1 MHEMPGK
8 TKKRCRERV
17 LTDKVSTALAWLRRR
32 MGAVATVL
40 LMALLSVTAVPVVE
54 AVAEETNA
62 GAPTVA
68 TRAVNGF
75 LFGVMSDPHYFPAEY
90 QGTRA
95 EAYQNQTSG
104 DLRLMG
110 ENGALTA
117 AAVDQMLADAESGA
131 RKLPKVLL
139 VTGDLTSEGEKAGHE
154 GFAAQMKRLQE
165 AGTTVLVIPGNHDLY
180 NYDAMTFQNDTQVKD
195 GGAGSLWTT
204 EADFRSI
211 YASMGL
217 DEEATKAASSGT
229 IESIDYFVED
239 LGEDGIAD
247 CQGGLSYVAKTT
259 AGVAFIMIDSEV
271 YTADWNGKDQAWG
284 QGAGMMSNDLLA
296 WVKDQAAQLTEE
308 GYNIVAGIHH
318 PVLEHQATAETEFI
332 TDRVDVDNG
341 DGTRSTDNSRFI
353 ATQLADAGIHYI
365 FSGHMHEN
373 DIASYTTAAGNT
385 IYDMET
391 GGLCAYP
398 APYRYAS
405 LTTQDTGEMTLGLRS
420 VGVKQAAMNQKLD
433 APNGILTNTDKV
445 DVSEYM
451 KDAMY
456 GDKNED
462 GESFIT
468 RLVMRYA
475 ARYLD
480 QLTDIPAALES
491 IAGLDLY
498 DTLFDALPGLL
509 GGGTTVDLDSLGSI
523 YISWNDTGEFNTSG
537 VNLNPSGTAG
547 LLSSF
552 TIRNEDI
559 KEEVQS
565 VLDQIE
571 VNYIA
576 NGRLEQEISKLLESV
591 GDVNL
596 LNPDNPNDTSGN
608 CYTLRQ
614 LLQDMFQRH
623 NSGADKESMP
633 ENMQH
638 ALENLQSSDILK
650 NEVTHVLNGT
660 LVPLIEDV
668 LGNTTISVDNLFGRN
683 TLWHTAVQA
692 LLGSD
697 NPSIATVLDKFGL
710 DLFGDGGL
718 VTGLLDQYLTDSV
731 YQQIGGLVVAMV
743 TGFAGDADTLDD
755 VVGGV
760 AVQLGATMN
769 PEPNPTVENG
779 ALPDQVSMSL
789 DSESSAT
796 SRQFS
801 WYTSTDVD
809 DTDVQVIP
817 ASAASNADDAKAKM
831 DAQDSSVTSFDGA
844 AQEVNKAK
852 ITLNLV
858 LITNYDIV
866 KENRHTATATVPA
879 GDFYYRVGSSDDG
892 YWSDP
897 VYVDGEDNPAD
908 GYTAL
913 VVADSQ
919 GASEADYEAYEA
931 VLAKAEEQTDGEA
944 FALHLGDMVDDGVNE
959 NYWSWLMNT
968 DASEAVATMPV
979 AGNHEARQDD
989 NQLAN
994 AIAAHYNVDIPNQ
1007 DTSTGLYYS
1016 FVYGDVTYIVLN
1028 TNDGD
1033 AAVGEAQ
1040 KQWAAEVA
1048 DSADTTWK
1056 ILVTHKAP
1064 YSKGSHQN
1072 DSDVVA
1078 LRSWLSTFATQHDID
1093 LVLSGHDHTY
1103 MRTPSLTNGTEA
1115 SVTTQQVTDS
1125 AGNAYEAQVN
1135 PAGTTFVIPST
1146 SGTKFYDIVEN
1157 DLPTAKSGQPYQPIY
1172 STLSIEDDT
1181 LFWRAYT
1188 YDAASGTGTL
1198 YDSFAIKKD
1207 DNLTAA
1213 EKVMQMIDALP
1224 APETVN
1230 SREAADAARPAVEEA
1245 RAAYDA
1251 LTEEERAQVSNLAKL
1266 EQLEQLIVVYQDI
1279 NGKETVDLSTGIYYD
1294 GQDDDEAQRRAA
1306 FKEAI
1311 ANPNVGTIIFPGDW
1325 STAIGEYGGFLGNT
1339 LDGQYYTVD
1348 HNVVIKAAAG
1358 SQGFADLRLCGFI
1371 VTNGATLVLEDVKL
1385 QAWQKKPI
1393 GGNTTPMNMVRV
1405 EDGTLIA
1412 NGNTSVLVNR
1422 DDGSTDGFKDEGW
1435 RGHAIIVGNPDNS
1448 TATGERTVYLNTTGT
1463 ISGLRDSV
1471 VQHEASSSENDHVYL
1486 NGGTYN
1492 TIYGGNSSVNLSCQL
1507 QIDGGTFT
1515 KVTSNEDLVIN
1526 GGAFNGSSVDYPIWM
1541 GEGAN
1546 LYVKNADS
1554 FTAGT
1559 SGKVFRLGSELHIS
1573 SDALAKLGS
1582 GLSLDLVA
1590 DAATTDGWP
1599 LTATATGL
1607 GENQDGTI
1615 FQVGQQITSMQ
1626 GMAAN
1631 SQGGL
1636 TTQVS
1641 GDTLSATA
1649 QLSADQTAYAY
1660 AKYHAAPGSALA
1672 GYVDGATDGLYA
1684 YSGYTM
1690 LANPRANLKLS
1701 ANMGPVVAADG
1712 EGTWP
1717 TVKMTATV
1725 DGDATKLITWQSS
1738 DAGVATVD
1746 GEGEVTFKKPGR
1758 VTITVT
1764 HVSTGATETM
1774 TFYAVEPALEGSE
1787 IFSADSAEGQTYEL
1801 KLGMGDIN
1809 LTALP
1814 EGYTVA
1820 WSLSDGAAAKVA
1832 PTSGNQLRALLERTS
1847 NDASTLTLTATL
1859 MKDGQPTGVTASKGI
1874 SLEEVIAAP
1883 EYDVLVG
1890 LIDVK
1895 LADTSNV
1902 GHGDLTSDLLA
1913 NTEGQQDSYTVSST
1927 YRVDA
1932 PASNPVQML
1941 TDFVGLT
1948 EPAKIWKVNVT
1959 VHAAPYVAAYNESE
1973 QAGDVEHVL
1982 AKGEQADKTVTL
1994 VYDEAAGTWSL
2005 DAGST
2010 STIEYQVACETV
2022 QVSFAYVDAPEGT
2035 DDSEPVTV
2043 PAGGTLGNKLPEP
2056 KAPEGYEFVGWFTDE
2071 DCENAY
2077 DDSAINEDTTLYG
2090 KWVARPGI
2098 TVTPDEDNTSYVYDG
2113 SGKSFAFT
2121 TTPAELE
2128 GFTMEYRL
2136 ATSTDKDAW
2145 TTEPPVNAGSYDVR
2159 VTRAKD
2165 GTYAAFSQ
2173 TFEGGVKIAKAKSA
2187 TPDVRYTEG
2196 DVPGRI
2202 KVLLQNGN
2210 ADKYYWSKSDNKSD
2224 AVKAEDA
2231 SFEVSKPGTYY
2242 AWGAGDVNHEDSDL
2256 ASATIVQVSFD
2267 DNDGVDGADETEGA
2281 TFTKGAAQVLLP
2293 KGQCLNSWGGLPA
2306 VEWEDHEFLGWQ
2318 LAGGKKLTALTAVK
2332 ENVTATAQWS
2342 VAPGVMTPAA
2352 PTGDYVAGLA
2362 GISVTLGDVNDLN
2375 SADAGGTHPDV
2386 TFAAS
2391 GDNAQALLAGSFAI
2405 GQPQRGTDGMWTV
2418 KVTLDARKYLDA
2430 YAAMDDFAY
2439 GTHYFASK
2447 DETGARSFSLVLDE
2461 EAHAWKL
2468 AEGENAAYT
2477 FDITCLTLRPAEL
2490 VKYAGGEA
2498 GDQSHFPDAR
2508 VVDGQGNVYTL
2519 EQLNAL
2525 LDEGEVARVA
2535 YFDADGK
2542 EISDDRKPG
2551 VYTARIV
2558 IESAGT
2564 TTFAADA
2571 SAGDSVNVNVGD
2583 ADYRFALEPSTL
2595 TVRSVSDATD
2605 AESGALG
2612 VELLGSDA
2620 DASSIA
2626 DAVAAA
2632 KGGVAAQLPAGTKI
2646 YVNDREAAELTG
2658 GDLSGVRLFSDELLS
2673 AAESDGVDRLQAL
2686 KDRAANFGFEIGDN
2700 ADFQYLDLV
2709 DAAQSNLWVSSSA
2722 GATVYWKVPEGAD
2735 PASIKVLHFK
2745 DLHREYGVD
2754 ADDLQ
2759 NQINACK
2766 VEEMQ
2771 LDTTH
2776 AADGYVSFQVDRAG
2790 FSPFVM
2796 TWADQGGSEPSPDPN
2811 PDPTPDPP
2819 TRRPTVTVEPAQGG
2833 TAEVSDRY
2841 AAKGDTV
2848 TISTKPAEGGVV
2860 DRIIVTD
2867 AQGKT
2872 VHVHY
2877 SGVNAY
2883 WFEMPADE
2891 ATVTVTYREPTPH
2904 TPFADVAEGAW
2915 YDSTVDRITALG
2927 FMSGYADGVTFGPD
2941 DQVNRAM
2948 MAAVVYNICGRP
2960 SVDEGVVATFADVDQ
2975 NAYYAEALAWCEA
2988 EGAVEGYG
2996 DGTYYGPLDPIS
3008 REQLAVMLLRI
3019 SGDQDTSGT
3028 RIDAYA
3034 DASRVSAFAEEGM
3047 RWAVEQ
3053 GIINGFQP
3061 ENLLRPTSMASRAEV
3076 AAMVLN
3082 WWDNVATK

>member
-1 MHEMPGK
+1 MVEQAKEAFSRGF
-8 TKKRCRERV
+8 RIA
-17 LTDKVSTALAWLRRR
+17 LALLLTALL
-32 MGAVATVL
+32 
-40 LMALLSVTAVPVVE
+40 AVPVTGVAQGRAYAVE
-54 AVAEETNA
+54 GDEALPAADGGTAQLAAA
-62 GAPTVA
+62 GDGAA
-68 TRAVNGF
+68 RAVEGF
-75 LFGVMSDPHYFPAEY
+75 SFGVMSDPHYFPAEY

-110 ENGALTA
+110 ENEALTTG
-117 AAVDQMLADAESGA
+117 AVDQMLADAESGA
-131 RKLPKVLL
+131 HKLPKVLL

-180 NYDAMTFQNDTQVKD
+180 NYDAMTFQSDEQVKD

-217 DEEATKAASSGT
+217 DEEATKAASNGT

-271 YTADWNGKDQAWG
+271 YTADWNGQGKAWG
-284 QGAGMMSNDLLA
+284 QGAGMMSDELLE

-308 GYNIVAGIHH
+308 GYSIVAGIHH

-332 TDRVDVDNG
+332 TDRVDVGNG

-405 LTTQDTGEMTLGLRS
+405 LTTQDTGEMTLDLWS

-433 APNGILTNTDKV
+433 APNGTLTNTDKV

-480 QLTDIPAALES
+480 QLADIPAALES

-571 VNYIA
+571 ANYIA

-623 NSGADKESMP
+623 NSGADKEPMP
-633 ENMQH
+633 ENMQQ

-660 LVPLIEDV
+660 LVPLIEEV
-668 LGNTTISVDNLFGRN
+668 LGSTTISVDNLFGRN

-755 VVGGV
+755 VVSGV
-760 AVQLGATMN
+760 AVQLNATMN

-801 WYTSTDVD
+801 WYTSTDVS

-817 ASAASNADDAKAKM
+817 ASAASGAEEAAAKM
-831 DAQDSSVTSFDGA
+831 DAGDSAVTSVEGTSE
-844 AQEVNKAK
+844 EVNKAK

-858 LITNYDIV
+858 LVTDYEIV
-866 KENRHTATATVPA
+866 KKNRHTATATVPA

-968 DASEAVATMPV
+968 GASEAVATMPV

-989 NQLAN
+989 DQLAN
-994 AIAAHYNVDIPNQ
+994 AIAAHYNVDIPDQ

-1016 FVYGDVTYIVLN
+1016 FVYGDATYIVLN

-1040 KQWAAEVA
+1040 KQWAASVA

-1064 YSKGSHQN
+1064 YSKGSHQG

-1115 SVTTQQVTDS
+1115 TVTTQQVTDS
-1125 AGNAYEAQVN
+1125 AGNTYDAQVN

-1157 DLPTAKSGQPYQPIY
+1157 DLPTAEAGQPYQPIH
-1172 STLSIEDDT
+1172 STLSIEGDT
-1181 LFWRAYT
+1181 LFWRSYT
-1188 YDAASGTGTL
+1188 YDAASGSSEL

-1224 APETVN
+1224 DPNAGSEAILAAEDAVN
-1230 SREAADAARPAVEEA
+1230 EA
-1245 RAAYDA
+1245 RDAYDA

-1311 ANPNVGTIIFPGDW
+1311 ANPNVGTIIFPGDY
-1325 STAIGEYGGFLGNT
+1325 STAIGEYSGNT
-1339 LDGQYYTVD
+1339 LNNQYYEIS
-1348 HNVVIKAAAG
+1348 HNLVIKAAEG
-1358 SQGFADLRLCGFI
+1358 GQGFADLRRCGFI
-1371 VTNGATLVLEDVKL
+1371 VKDGATLVLEDVKL
-1385 QAWQKKPI
+1385 QAWQKKPLI
-1393 GGNTTPMNMVRV
+1393 GNTTPMNMIRV

-1507 QIDGGTFT
+1507 EINGGTFT
-1515 KVTSNEDLVIN
+1515 KVTSYEDLVIG

-1559 SGKVFRLGSELHIS
+1559 SGKVFQLSGGSELHIANA
-1573 SDALAKLGS
+1573 ALSKLS
-1582 GLSLDLVA
+1582 GVGLDL
-1590 DAATTDGWP
+1590 AAGDYQSDPKGFP
-1599 LTATATGL
+1599 LTATAMGL
-1607 GENQDGTI
+1607 GEGQKGTI
-1615 FQVGQQITSMQ
+1615 FAIGQQITSMP

-1631 SQGGL
+1631 NQGGL
-1636 TTQVS
+1636 DTTVN
-1641 GDTLSATA
+1641 GAALSATA
-1649 QLSADQTAYAY
+1649 DLHADQQAYAY
-1660 AKYHAAPGSALA
+1660 AKYHAASNSALA
-1672 GYVDGATDGLYA
+1672 AYVDGETGNLYA
-1684 YSGYTM
+1684 YSDYQL
-1690 LANPRANLKLS
+1690 LANPLPNLQLS
-1701 ANMGPVVAADG
+1701 ADQGPIVAADD
-1712 EGTWP
+1712 EGAWP
-1717 TVKMTATV
+1717 AVDMTATV

-1738 DAGVATVD
+1738 DEGVATVD
-1746 GEGEVTFKKPGR
+1746 GEGKVTFKKPGQ

-1764 HVSTGATETM
+1764 HVSTGASETM

-1787 IFSADSAEGQTYEL
+1787 IFSADSAEGQPYEL
-1801 KLGMGDIN
+1801 ALGMGGVD
-1809 LTALP
+1809 LTTLP
-1814 EGYTVA
+1814 EGYTVE
-1820 WSLSDGAAAKVA
+1820 WSLSEGATAEVTPSASD
-1832 PTSGNQLRALLERTS
+1832 PLRALLERKA
-1847 NDASTLTLTATL
+1847 NQASTLTLTATL
-1859 MKDGQPTGVTASKGI
+1859 MKDGQPTGVTASKDI

-1883 EYDVLVG
+1883 EYDVLAG

-1895 LADTSNV
+1895 LADASDV
-1902 GHGDLTSDLLA
+1902 GHGELTSGLLA

-1932 PASNPVQML
+1932 PASNPVQMF

-1948 EPAKIWKVNVT
+1948 EPAKIWKVKVT
-1959 VHAAPYVAAYNESE
+1959 VHAAPYVDAYNESE
-1973 QAGDVEHVL
+1973 QAGGVEHAL
-1982 AKGEQADKTVTL
+1982 AEGEQADKTVTL
-1994 VYDEAAGTWSL
+1994 VYDEAAGMWSL
-2005 DAGST
+2005 DTGST

-2022 QVSFAYVDAPEGT
+2022 QVGFAYVGAPEGT
-2035 DDSEPVTV
+2035 DVPEPVTI
-2043 PAGGTLGNKLPEP
+2043 PAGATLGDKLPTPEV
-2056 KAPEGYEFVGWFTDE
+2056 PEGYTFVGWFTDE
-2071 DCENAY
+2071 ACETPYENGVI
-2077 DDSAINEDTTLYG
+2077 SEDATLYG
-2090 KWVARPGI
+2090 QWGV
-2098 TVTPDEDNTSYVYDG
+2098 E
-2113 SGKSFAFT
+2113 
-2121 TTPAELE
+2121 
-2128 GFTMEYRL
+2128 
-2136 ATSTDKDAW
+2136 
-2145 TTEPPVNAGSYDVR
+2145 AGS
-2159 VTRAKD
+2159 
-2165 GTYAAFSQ
+2165 
-2173 TFEGGVKIAKAKSA
+2173 
-2187 TPDVRYTEG
+2187 
-2196 DVPGRI
+2196 
-2202 KVLLQNGN
+2202 L
-2210 ADKYYWSKSDNKSD
+2210 
-2224 AVKAEDA
+2224 
-2231 SFEVSKPGTYY
+2231 
-2242 AWGAGDVNHEDSDL
+2242 
-2256 ASATIVQVSFD
+2256 
-2267 DNDGVDGADETEGA
+2267 
-2281 TFTKGAAQVLLP
+2281 
-2293 KGQCLNSWGGLPA
+2293 
-2306 VEWEDHEFLGWQ
+2306 
-2318 LAGGKKLTALTAVK
+2318 
-2332 ENVTATAQWS
+2332 
-2342 VAPGVMTPAA
+2342 TPAA
-2352 PTGDYVAGLA
+2352 PTGQAVAKLE
-2362 GISVTLGDVNDLN
+2362 GISVALNGVNEINSDDSGDG
-2375 SADAGGTHPDV
+2375 SHPDV
-2386 TFAAS
+2386 TFGSTGEGAEALIADS
-2391 GDNAQALLAGSFAI
+2391 FTVGTPAQGAD
-2405 GQPQRGTDGMWTV
+2405 GTWTV
-2418 KVTLDARKYLDA
+2418 EVTMDVQKYLDA
-2430 YAAMDDFAY
+2430 YAKMGEPAY
-2439 GTHYFASK
+2439 GPHYFASS
-2447 DETGARSFSLVLDE
+2447 DETGERTFELAYNEDE
-2461 EAHAWKL
+2461 FAWKL
-2468 AEGENAAYT
+2468 ADGQETAFA
-2477 FDITCLTLRPAEL
+2477 FDITCLTLQPAEL
-2490 VKYAGGEA
+2490 VKYAGGAA
-2498 GDQSHFPDAR
+2498 GDDSHFPDAR
-2508 VVDGQGNVYTL
+2508 VIDGQGNVYAID
-2519 EQLNAL
+2519 QLNAL
-2525 LDEGEVARVA
+2525 LDEGVTARVA
-2535 YFDADGK
+2535 YYDESGAELADDT
-2542 EISDDRKPG
+2542 EPG
-2551 VYTARIV
+2551 VYEARIV
-2558 IESAGT
+2558 VEDEGASQAAQTRAGEG
-2564 TTFAADA
+2564 ADET
-2571 SAGDSVNVNVGD
+2571 VNVNVNGTPY
-2583 ADYRFALEPSTL
+2583 AFALEPSTL
-2595 TVRSVSDATD
+2595 TIRNASDEAA

-2612 VELLGSDA
+2612 VELIGSDA
-2620 DASSIA
+2620 DASAI
-2626 DAVAAA
+2626 AAA
-2632 KGGVAAQLPAGTKI
+2632 VDGAAGGVAAQLPAGTKI
-2646 YVNDREAAELTG
+2646 YVNDREAGELTG
-2658 GDLSGVRLFSDELLS
+2658 EALSGIRLFSDDLLG
-2673 AAESDGVDRLQAL
+2673 AEDSGGVDRLQAL
-2686 KDRAANFGFEIGDN
+2686 KDRAAELGFQIGDN

-2709 DAAQSNLWVSSSA
+2709 DANQANVWVSSSE
-2722 GATVYWKVPEGAD
+2722 GATIYWKVPKDAD
-2735 PASIKVLHFK
+2735 IDSLKVLHFK
-2745 DLHREYGVD
+2745 DLHREYGVN
-2754 ADDLQ
+2754 AEDLQ
-2759 NQINACK
+2759 DQIKACT
-2766 VEEMQ
+2766 VEQMP
-2771 LDTTH
+2771 LDTIT
-2776 AADGYVSFQVDRAG
+2776 AEQGYVSFKVARAG
-2790 FSPFVM
+2790 FSPFVL
-2796 TWADQGGSEPSPDPN
+2796 TWDADEPEPVQKA
-2811 PDPTPDPP
+2811 
-2819 TRRPTVTVEPAQGG
+2819 TVTFDANGGTLPEGAPESVKVTAGGTIASLPAASRTGYEFAGWTTADGAAFTTGTPVNADLTVTARWKPKQYTVAFDAQGG
-2833 TAEVSDRY
+2833 TIAG
-2841 AAKGDTV
+2841 GDTTVAATYDAPLGALPTPTRDGYAFKGWFTQPQGGEQV
-2848 TISTKPAEGGVV
+2848 TADTVYRTAGPSIYYARWELTAPAAVTLTLDAGEGTFV
-2860 DRIIVTD
+2860 DGATATVKLPVGGALSAGDLPVPTRDGFALAGWYLD
-2867 AQGKT
+2867 AQLADPVVFT
-2872 VHVHY
+2872 EDADPAA
-2877 SGVNAY
+2877 GV
-2883 WFEMPADE
+2883 E
-2891 ATVTVTYREPTPH
+2891 ATVFNADATLYAKWLEDVGSDADISFAGIVVEYTGKGVAAAPTFGAGFPAAEQGEVQVLYRSGDEPWTDGAPVGVGSYDVKFVYEGSDAYA
-2904 TPFADVAEGAW
+2904 PFEKEYPAGIVIAPAKLAQTGLAADPAEVPAGTRLADVALAGATVTMADGTVVAGAW
-2915 YDSTVDRITALG
+2915 SWVDVAGVVNAAGAYQAVFTPADGAANYQPL
-2927 FMSGYADGVTFGPD
+2927 YADVQVGVKAVDPGTGSGDPD
-2941 DQVNRAM
+2941 GGSGDAGDGQ
-2948 MAAVVYNICGRP
+2948 G
-2960 SVDEGVVATFADVDQ
+2960 SGSGEDGS
-2975 NAYYAEALAWCEA
+2975 
-2988 EGAVEGYG
+2988 G
-2996 DGTYYGPLDPIS
+2996 DGTG
-3008 REQLAVMLLRI
+3008 
-3019 SGDQDTSGT
+3019 SGQGGNQGAGGEGQGLPGGGSGS
-3028 RIDAYA
+3028 DAK
-3034 DASRVSAFAEEGM
+3034 
-3047 RWAVEQ
+3047 
-3053 GIINGFQP
+3053 
-3061 ENLLRPTSMASRAEV
+3061 L
-3076 AAMVLN
+3076 
-3082 WWDNVATK
+3082 VATGDPLFGVFAGVGTILLVALGVCVVALRRSRR